1 MTLIGKD
8 KIKEAFAKI
17 RAIINSKAPVPF
29 AQIEE
34 LLAPLDDGYLGEL
47 KIPNFDGHGV
57 YILNMYK
64 STTTKDGNIESKVFF
79 CDKAHEQKKV
89 EVEELN
95 KVLAWSE
102 TKTL

>member
-29 AQIEE
+29 AKIEG

-47 KIPNFDGHGV
+47 KIHNYNGYGV
-57 YILNMYK
+57 YVLNMYK

-79 CDKAHEQKKV
+79 CDKGHEQKKAV
-89 EVEELN
+89 VTELN
-95 KVLAWSE
+95 EVLAWSE